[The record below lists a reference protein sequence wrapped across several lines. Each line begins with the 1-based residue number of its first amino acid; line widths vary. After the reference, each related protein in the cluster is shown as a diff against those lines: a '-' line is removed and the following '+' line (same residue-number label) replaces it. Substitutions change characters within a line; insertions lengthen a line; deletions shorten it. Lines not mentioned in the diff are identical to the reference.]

1 MNSLAEWIIEQ
12 TSDALIYADTQG
24 TIQRWNRAATK
35 LFGFNAED
43 ALGESLDII
52 IPKHLRDAHWR
63 GFNAAIASGK
73 LKLAGTPTLTRAVH
87 KEGHK
92 LYVEMTFA
100 LVVNDND
107 EVLGSVSM
115 ARDATERVERERAAR
130 K

>member
-1 MNSLAEWIIEQ
+1 MSSLAEWIIEQ

-24 TIQRWNRAATK
+24 VIQRWNHAAEK
-35 LFGFNAED
+35 LLGFSAED

-52 IPKHLRDAHWR
+52 IPKHLREAHWR

-100 LVVNDND
+100 LVVNDTG

-115 ARDATERVERERAAR
+115 ARDVTERVERERAAR